1 MPASAVGGRRGRAW
15 PGLRPAASARISRA
29 GAVGDDPALADQ
41 HDPVGVLVGLL
52 EVVRREQHRAALLGV
67 APDRGPERAAAL
79 DVHAGGRLVEE
90 QQGRVGQQ
98 RHREPQ
104 PLLLTA
110 GALGHLAVGDAG
122 DPGVARTS
130 STGLRVGEQ
139 AGGVGHRLP
148 DLRSLIRPPVCITA
162 DEAAGDGL
170 PRLQA
175 EHAHL
180 AGRGPRQPEHH
191 VDGRGLAGAV
201 RPEEGDD
208 LALLELEV
216 DAAHGLDL
224 AEGLGHPRE
233 RDRGHS
239 RGGVGPGEL
248 GCCHGSSVLLPGGR
262 ALAGASRGRHDK
274 CQVAP

>member
-1 MPASAVGGRRGRAW
+1 MAAMRSVSAFGSVARTE
-15 PGLRPAASARISRA
+15 RPAASARISRPA
-29 GAVGDDPALADQ
+29 AVGHDPALADQ

-52 EVVRREQHRAALLGV
+52 EVVRREQHRPALLGV
-67 APDRGPERAAAL
+67 APDGGPEGTAAL

-90 QQGRVGQQ
+90 QQRRVRQQ

-110 GALGHLAVGDAG
+110 RALGHLAVGDAG
-122 DPGVARTS
+122 DAGVLEHLVDRPGVR
-130 STGLRVGEQ
+130 EQ
-139 AGGVGHRLP
+139 AGGVGDRLP
-148 DLRSLIRPPVCITA
+148 DAEVLDQAAGLHHRA
-162 DEAAGDGL
+162 DQAAGDRL

-175 EHAHL
+175 EHADL

-201 RPEEGDD
+201 RPEERDD

-216 DAAHGLDL
+216 DAAHGLDV

-233 RDRGHS
+233 RDRRHS

-248 GCCHGSSVLLPGGR
+248 ALLSWLQR
-262 ALAGASRGRHDK
+262 SASGRHGPRLS
-274 CQVAP
+274 VTRSA